1 MSQKTVSASQSP
13 VKASPYPRS
22 PVPTKELKSR
32 IRDSNV
38 ALKIIEVDTNG
49 NVAESPEIILI
60 DSDSDDDFV
69 NVDLPVPEV
78 LPISFIVFHM
88 IPHKY
93 LLSLF
98 PTLFDLI
105 KVSNLQV
112 FDPHRTRAIEEGAF
126 KWFSMDRAINVLDTF
141 SREVAPPTMKVSQTS
156 CSHLTIYPVSHA

>member
-78 LPISFIVFHM
+78 HVLRIAFIFLHM
-88 IPHKY
+88 TSHK
-93 LLSLF
+93 F
-98 PTLFDLI
+98 VPDM
-105 KVSNLQV
+105 V
-112 FDPHRTRAIEEGAF
+112 
-126 KWFSMDRAINVLDTF
+126 
-141 SREVAPPTMKVSQTS
+141 
-156 CSHLTIYPVSHA
+156 